1 MQTVNVSAPVIN
13 KSEAPVSAPQKP
25 FNGVILTGD
34 LTAKSD
40 GEFIITTR
48 NYGFQRGKNEQ
59 VEFVEEH
66 PIVGSTNLE
75 IGSKISITGF
85 IGRVHRGK
93 QLIHRCIAVQ
103 IADGAGKGYQNIVK
117 LSGRCMG
124 NVHARDAK
132 EGLQAFGRMFIDTA
146 VEGGDVNGVRV
157 TLFGDMLAN
166 WTKRVYPN
174 RPATIMG
181 YLNNRPRWNA
191 DGNKDIITE
200 VRPHENKCALH
211 GPDQSDPFAAF
222 GDASA
227 FAQVSAYTPV
237 TPAPAPAEDPK
248 ASGGKNKG
256 KKGEKPSNDQ
266 APPF

>member
-1 MQTVNVSAPVIN
+1 MQTVNVSAPVVN
-13 KSEAPVSAPQKP
+13 KSQAPISAAQKP

-40 GEFIITTR
+40 GEFVITTR
-48 NYGFQRGKNEQ
+48 NLGFKRGSNTQ

-66 PIVGSTNLE
+66 PIVGKTDLE

-85 IGRVHRGK
+85 IGRVPRGS

-103 IADGAGKGYQNIVK
+103 ITDGAGKGYQNIVK

-132 EGLQAFGRMFIDTA
+132 EGLEAFGRMFIDTA

-166 WTKRVYPN
+166 WTQRVYPN

-191 DGNKDIITE
+191 NGDKDVITE
-200 VRPHENKCALH
+200 VRPHENKCVLH
-211 GPDQSDPFAAF
+211 GPDQADPFAAF
-222 GDASA
+222 TDASA
-227 FAQVSAYTPV
+227 FSQVSAYTPV
-237 TPAPAPAEDPK
+237 TPAPAEAPK
-248 ASGGKNKG
+248 ASTKGKG
-256 KKGEKPSNDQ
+256 KKGEKPSDDQ
-266 APPF
+266 APPPF